1 VTVLGF
7 TIVRGTEIVF
17 RDEAERGRLGVSLLR
32 TLRLPD
38 DGVRYPLPPGM
49 GPLPLRRVDDLKGRV
64 PPQWLARPGV
74 VVPMYRC
81 EAIWLLFSADHP
93 LPHAVKVGCG
103 GINALSGRPLSRRL
117 ERPAQPGLWRRMLGA
132 APAQDYA
139 VCPPQQFID
148 GFNTGHHSVRQF
160 VAVPLGEG
168 RTVEAQVTGH
178 ERHGGG
184 AEPCRTAPALRRWR
198 PCAAC
203 IRRGNRRCPRGQSGH
218 RT

>member
-1 VTVLGF
+1 MLNF
-7 TIVRGTEIVF
+7 FIRRGTELVF
-17 RDEAERGRLGVSLLR
+17 CDQADRERFGVSLLR

-49 GPLPLRRVDDLKGRV
+49 GPLPLRDVTALAGRV
-64 PPQWLARPGV
+64 PPAWLSFPGV
-74 VVPMYRC
+74 VVPMHRC
-81 EAIWLLFSADHP
+81 EAMWILFSSDQP

-103 GINALSGRPLSRRL
+103 GINVLSGRPLSRKL
-117 ERPAQPGLWRRMLGA
+117 EGAVRPGLWRRMLGA

-168 RTVEAQVTGH
+168 K
-178 ERHGGG
+178 
-184 AEPCRTAPALRRWR
+184 
-198 PCAAC
+198 
-203 IRRGNRRCPRGQSGH
+203 
-218 RT
+218 